1 MTAFDAAVEAC
12 RGGREAAVSGGGGH
26 RRRRVLLAFA
36 AAPWLVASQPSQA
49 QPGAVS
55 GGAPSPAGHS
65 AAAAIDTVTIGKSR
79 IRLQFVSSVD
89 DRLRGEALD
98 WVKRSADAVAGYF
111 GRFPAAE
118 VDLQVLPTDDPG
130 IHGSTFAT
138 PGLLIRLRV
147 GRATTPAQFRDD
159 WVLVHEMVH
168 LAVPDVPVAQ
178 NWLHEGI
185 ATYVESVARGR
196 AGLITAEQVWHEF
209 FGAMPQGQPQRG
221 DRGLD
226 HTPTWGR
233 TYWGGAMFCLLGDV
247 ALLEGSGGRAGLR
260 HALRGV
266 LDAGGGYAVAWP
278 VTRTLAVADAAV
290 GQTVLTKLYERSKA
304 SVVPADL
311 DGLWR
316 RLGVT
321 PGVLRDDAPLAALRR
336 AIVS

>member
-1 MTAFDAAVEAC
+1 MTALRAVVEAR
-12 RGGREAAVSGGGGH
+12 RGGFEAAASVAGEQ
-26 RRRRVLLAFA
+26 RRRRVLLALA
-36 AAPWLVASQPSQA
+36 AAPWLVGSQPSKA

-55 GGAPSPAGHS
+55 GDAPSQVGRS
-65 AAAAIDTVTIGKSR
+65 AAAAVDTVAIGASL
-79 IRLQFVSSVD
+79 IRLRFVRSVD
-89 DRLRGEALD
+89 DRLRSEVLA
-98 WVKRSADAVAGYF
+98 WVRRSADAIAGYF
-111 GRFPAAE
+111 GRFPAVE
-118 VDLQVLPTDDPG
+118 VDLQVLPTDDSG
-130 IHGSTFAT
+130 IGGSTFAT

-147 GRATTPAQFRDD
+147 VQATTPAQFRDD

-168 LAVPDVPVAQ
+168 LAIPDVPVAQ

-209 FGAMPQGQPQRG
+209 FAAMPQGQPQRG

-260 HALRGV
+260 QALRGL

-290 GQTVLTKLYERSKA
+290 GQTALTELYERSKA
-304 SVVPADL
+304 SALPADL

-316 RLGVT
+316 RLGIT
-321 PGVLRDDAPLAALRR
+321 AGALRDDAPLAALRR